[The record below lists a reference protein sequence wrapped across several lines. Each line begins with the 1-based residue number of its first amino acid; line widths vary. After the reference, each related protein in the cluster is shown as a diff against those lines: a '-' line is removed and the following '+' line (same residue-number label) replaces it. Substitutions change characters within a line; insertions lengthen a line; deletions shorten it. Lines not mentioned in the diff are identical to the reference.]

1 MTLSDPWQ
9 PKAIVFDLLTALL
22 NSWDSWDKATPTGS
36 TTEGRRW
43 RARYLDLT
51 FGAGAYTPST
61 SYETLIRRAA
71 DDVGLPQSSADAL
84 LQGWAQLAPWPEVP
98 RILEALRSKEYK
110 IGVVTN
116 CSNVLGQAA
125 VQRVEQCV
133 GNGFRFDGAVTA
145 EESGYYKPV
154 DYAYQYL
161 FTKMGLSSSEVL
173 FVAGSAGDV
182 QGAHDAGM
190 RVVWHNHVGL
200 AKKGQAVSLRESTD
214 LEGTL
219 TGFL

>member
-1 MTLSDPWQ
+1 MTLSDPWR
-9 PKAIVFDLLTALL
+9 PEAIVFDLLTALL
-22 NSWDSWDKATPTGS
+22 NSWASWDRATPTG
-36 TTEGRRW
+36 TTEEGRRW

-71 DDVGLPQSSADAL
+71 TDVGLPQSSPDAL
-84 LQGWAQLAPWPEVP
+84 LQGWAQLEPWPEVP
-98 RILEALRSKEYK
+98 RVLETLQSKGYK

-125 VQRVEQCV
+125 VKRVEQCV
-133 GNGFRFDGAVTA
+133 GDGFRFDGAVTA

-154 DYAYQYL
+154 DSAYQFL
-161 FTKMGLSSSEVL
+161 LTKMGLSSSEVL

-200 AKKGQAVSLRESTD
+200 AKKGQAVPLREGSNLGD
-214 LEGTL
+214 TL
-219 TGFL
+219 MGFL